1 MAMGY
6 SFAAMKA
13 RLPFPHTPEQR
24 AAVEALL
31 RKSTTPQGV
40 ALRARIVLGL
50 MDGASAY
57 ALARRFGCHVHTAYA
72 ARERFLESGVDG
84 LPDRPRPGQPRKI
97 TGDEVRRVLDM
108 TMHALPAEAT
118 RWSLSLMSRH
128 AGVTR
133 YRVARIW
140 SEANLRPHLLSTFNF
155 SSDPDFAEKVI
166 DIIGLYMNAPE
177 GAIVLSIDEKTQIQ
191 ALDHTQPLL
200 QLRPGQVE
208 RHMHD
213 YVRHGTTNLYAA
225 FELQSGK
232 VIGRCAQRHRAKEF
246 LSFLRLVDRRMRARK
261 DHGPIHVVLDNS
273 STHKTQEVRAWLAEH
288 PDWHFHFTPTSSSWL
303 NAVESWF
310 SRVERYG
317 LRGKAFHAV
326 SELREHLARFIVEFN
341 RTLAKPFVWLKSPDS
356 VLASVARARDNAAVQ
371 KDRVILSRTKRTRH

>member
-1 MAMGY
+1 MQA
-6 SFAAMKA
+6 K
-13 RLPFPHTPEQR
+13 LPFPHTSRQR
-24 AAVEALL
+24 SAVEAIL

-40 ALRARIVLGL
+40 ALRAKIVLGL
-50 MDGASAY
+50 MDGCSCY
-57 ALARRFGCHVHTAYA
+57 AVSSRLGCNVHTAYA
-72 ARERFLESGVDG
+72 ARDRFLERGVDG
-84 LPDRPRPGQPRKI
+84 LGDRPRTGRPGKI
-97 TGDEVRRVLDM
+97 SADEVRRVLNM
-108 TMHALPAEAT
+108 TMHGLPPEAT

-140 SEANLRPHLLSTFNF
+140 AEANLKPHLLSTSNF

-166 DIIGLYMNAPE
+166 DIIGLYMDAPE
-177 GAIVLSIDEKTQIQ
+177 GAIVLSVDEKTQIQ

-208 RHMHD
+208 RHTHD

-225 FELQSGK
+225 FDIQSGK
-232 VIGRCAQRHRAKEF
+232 VIGNCARRHRAKEF
-246 LSFLRLVDRRMRARK
+246 LSFMRLVERRMRARK
-261 DHGPIHVVLDNS
+261 NHDNIHVILDNS
-273 STHKTQEVRAWLAEH
+273 STHKTKEVMEWLAGH
-288 PDWHFHFTPTSSSWL
+288 PNIHFHFTPTSSSWL

-326 SELREHLARFIVEFN
+326 GELREHLRRFIVEFN
-341 RTLAKPFVWLKSPDS
+341 HRLATPFVWIKSADS
-356 VLASVARARDNAAVQ
+356 VLASVARARAAAASQ
-371 KDRVILSRTKRTRH
+371 SERKILPRTNRTRH